1 LSVDET
7 LNIVVPMAGRGSRFA
22 QHDRHPDLYAGQHS
36 GRWHAETTAGR
47 LHAPI
52 LGLICTDDRPQ
63 VMEPAEKA
71 DVQS

>member
-1 LSVDET
+1 MTVTPISTPANTAADGILD
-7 LNIVVPMAGRGSRFA
+7 
-22 QHDRHPDLYAGQHS
+22 
-36 GRWHAETTAGR
+36 AETTAGR